1 MNETGKC
8 LDHNMPA
15 KVLTYRG
22 PLNLAEKGLRRV
34 RGWEAKPETFKLT
47 RRCDFVRLR

>member
-8 LDHNMPA
+8 PDHNMSA
-15 KVLTYRG
+15 KLLPREGLSVT
-22 PLNLAEKGLRRV
+22 EKGLRRDWKV
-34 RGWEAKPETFKLT
+34 KLEKFKLT

>member
-8 LDHNMPA
+8 LDHNMSA
-15 KVLTYRG
+15 KALTYRG
-22 PLNLAEKGLRRV
+22 PLNLAEKGLRKV
-34 RGWEAKPETFKLT
+34 RGWKAKLETFKLT